1 MTDKMLVWG
10 AMPMEM
16 DGGAIVTYYQFL
28 QMNYVNPLF
37 QIDVI
42 PKIWEQATPTL
53 LPLVKF
59 HKVGTSYFGQIPN
72 EIPRIMKRE
81 NIKLLVLW
89 HIPWE
94 YFPIIDKVHKMGG
107 KVLNWQ
113 TVHWPNDML
122 FLSDRIRD
130 FDRWV
135 PATKYAE
142 DTLASVGGVD
152 RAKCDMIPHG
162 VNTSLFYPH
171 ESMMSFGPKLKTILF
186 VGRCQLT
193 KGIVPLM
200 LCARKLVD
208 RFNCRIIFKAGMY
221 DGVYK
226 AKEIGFILKKMS
238 KWDNRI
244 VFLSNWTPP
253 NYMEELV
260 NYSDVVVCPS
270 GHEGSSLPPLEAMSC
285 RKPVAITDI
294 PVHRELLG
302 GKNGV
307 CGLLMPP
314 SDHAEWV
321 NDMQSVKVPNRDMIY
336 GTLKYLLE
344 NSDEAEAMAENGLK
358 RARETYDLNKI
369 CRRWFDVLGKI

>member
-1 MTDKMLVWG
+1 MIDEALFWCPVPW
-10 AMPMEM
+10 EM
-16 DGGAIVTYYQFL
+16 DGGAVVTYYQFL

-37 QIDVI
+37 QIHAI
-42 PKIWEQATPTL
+42 PKIWGQTIPKVM
-53 LPLVKF
+53 PLVEL

-81 NIKLLVLW
+81 KIKLLVLF

-94 YFPIIDKVHKMGG
+94 YFPIIDKVHKIGG
-107 KVLNWQ
+107 KVVNWQ

-122 FLSDRIRD
+122 FLSDKLRD
-130 FDRWV
+130 FDHWV
-135 PATKYAE
+135 PATQYAE
-142 DTLASVGGVD
+142 DTLAEVGGVD
-152 RAKCDMIPHG
+152 RTKCTMIPHG
-162 VNTSLFYPH
+162 INTSLYYPH
-171 ESMMSFGPKLKTILF
+171 ESTMSFGPKLKTILF
-186 VGRCQLT
+186 VGRAQVT

-208 RFNCRIIFKAGMY
+208 RFNCRIIFKAGIHE
-221 DGVYK
+221 GIYK

-238 KWDNRI
+238 KWDKRI
-244 VFLSNWTPP
+244 VFLSEWTPP

-260 NYSDVVVCPS
+260 NYSDIVVVPS
-270 GHEGSSLPPLEAMSC
+270 GHEGSSLPPLEGIAC
-285 RKPVAITDI
+285 KKPVAITDI

-314 SDHAEWV
+314 SDHAEYV
-321 NDMQSVKVPNRDMIY
+321 NDTQSVKVPNRDMIY

-344 NSDEAEAMAENGLK
+344 NPDEAEAMAENGLM
-358 RARETYDLNKI
+358 RAREIYDLNKI
-369 CRRWFDVLGKI
+369 CNQWFDLLGRI